1 MGCIGMLFKAIF
13 YLIYAIVIIGVFCVV
28 AGLVVMV
35 IGGVGSVAMTI
46 FPVLFLLGLIVVF
59 LQAIFG
65 RKA

>member
-1 MGCIGMLFKAIF
+1 
-13 YLIYAIVIIGVFCVV
+13 
-28 AGLVVMV
+28 
-35 IGGVGSVAMTI
+35 MTI